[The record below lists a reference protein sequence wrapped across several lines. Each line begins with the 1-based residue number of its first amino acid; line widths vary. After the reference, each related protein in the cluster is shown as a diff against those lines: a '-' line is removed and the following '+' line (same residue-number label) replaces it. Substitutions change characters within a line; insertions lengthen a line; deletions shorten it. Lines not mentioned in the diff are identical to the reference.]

1 MVSKNLLREVILEQ
15 RSEMEEIFQREK
27 IIEREPKQEVKRYLK
42 FPNILAVLGVRRAG
56 KSIFSWQIFK
66 DENFGYINFDDER
79 LIDLKAKDLNKI
91 LEVFY
96 EYGKVDSIIL
106 DEPHNV
112 RGWELFANRLRR
124 TKKVIITGSNSKL
137 LSGELATHLTGR
149 HITFE
154 LFPFNFNEFLKFQ
167 DRIYRQI
174 TTKERAEI
182 SGLLQEFLQNG
193 SFPEYFKFGRKIV
206 REVYDNIITKDVLRR
221 GKIKKE
227 VELKKVAN
235 FLINNF
241 SKEFTF
247 RSLKSITLIKHLST
261 LSKWINLL
269 QEAYLVFIIERF
281 SFKLKQPIIAPKKVY
296 CIDNGIVNAIGFRVS
311 ENIGRLM
318 ENLTAVE
325 LKRRRSYWHENWEI
339 FYWKDHQQREVD
351 FVVKEGLRVKELI
364 QVTYASEMNEIERRE
379 IKGLLKASKELKCK
393 NLKVITWDYES
404 EEEFKN
410 RKIKFIP
417 LWRWLLGL

>member
-66 DENFGYINFDDER
+66 DENFSYINFDDER
-79 LIDLKAKDLNKI
+79 LIDLKAEDLNKI

-96 EYGKVDSIIL
+96 EHGKVDSIIL
-106 DEPHNV
+106 DEPHNIQ
-112 RGWELFANRLRR
+112 GWELFASRLRR

-174 TTKERAEI
+174 TTKERAELFR
-182 SGLLQEFLQNG
+182 LLQEFLQNG
-193 SFPEYFKFGRKIV
+193 GFPEYFKFGRKIV

-227 VELKKVAN
+227 V
-235 FLINNF
+235 
-241 SKEFTF
+241 
-247 RSLKSITLIKHLST
+247 
-261 LSKWINLL
+261 
-269 QEAYLVFIIERF
+269 
-281 SFKLKQPIIAPKKVY
+281 
-296 CIDNGIVNAIGFRVS
+296 
-311 ENIGRLM
+311 
-318 ENLTAVE
+318 
-325 LKRRRSYWHENWEI
+325 
-339 FYWKDHQQREVD
+339 
-351 FVVKEGLRVKELI
+351 
-364 QVTYASEMNEIERRE
+364 
-379 IKGLLKASKELKCK
+379 
-393 NLKVITWDYES
+393 
-404 EEEFKN
+404 
-410 RKIKFIP
+410 
-417 LWRWLLGL
+417 